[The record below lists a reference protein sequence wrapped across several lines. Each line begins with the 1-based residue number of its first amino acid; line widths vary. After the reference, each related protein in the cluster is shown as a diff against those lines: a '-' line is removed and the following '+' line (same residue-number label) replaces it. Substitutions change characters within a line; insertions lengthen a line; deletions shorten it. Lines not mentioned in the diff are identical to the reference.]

1 MLAERLLA
9 TFSLSCPAPAPLWK
23 RAGGRFV
30 ARTIV
35 KSSKG
40 VSCPATGNK
49 IHGVSRTRPADFRRL
64 PKCKRTVS
72 RAYGGHLSHQAVKDK

>member
-1 MLAERLLA
+1 M
-9 TFSLSCPAPAPLWK
+9 
-23 RAGGRFV
+23 
-30 ARTIV
+30 